1 VAIGAIL
8 YPALKESGYGTY
20 YSTGVIAASG
30 ALGVII
36 PPSVTMIVYGTVT
49 GASVGTLFVAGF
61 GAGIVFGLVFMAYTF
76 FYARKRPELVIEES
90 TTWSE
95 KLLALKSGIFTPTEA
110 AAVAAVYAI
119 LVALLVYRELD
130 IKGLIQCIIDS
141 AITTVQVMILL
152 AAASV
157 FAWILTAEGI
167 TVAISQSIVS
177 LSSNK
182 YMILLLMNF
191 VLLIAGMFLDGASII
206 TIIGPLFFPIAMAV
220 GIDPIHLGIV
230 MIVNTAIGMYT
241 PPFGLNLFVTPSITK
256 QSITTVSKGVLPFI
270 LISLISLLLIT
281 YIPEISLWLPRQIYG
296 VW

>member
-1 VAIGAIL
+1 MHHRL
-8 YPALKESGYGTY
+8 
-20 YSTGVIAASG
+20 
-30 ALGVII
+30 
-36 PPSVTMIVYGTVT
+36 
-49 GASVGTLFVAGF
+49 
-61 GAGIVFGLVFMAYTF
+61 
-76 FYARKRPELVIEES
+76 
-90 TTWSE
+90 
-95 KLLALKSGIFTPTEA
+95 
-110 AAVAAVYAI
+110 
-119 LVALLVYRELD
+119 
-130 IKGLIQCIIDS
+130 

-230 MIVNTAIGMYT
+230 MIVNTALACT
-241 PPFGLNLFVTPSITK
+241 HLPLLKSICN
-256 QSITTVSKGVLPFI
+256 S
-270 LISLISLLLIT
+270 
-281 YIPEISLWLPRQIYG
+281 
-296 VW
+296 